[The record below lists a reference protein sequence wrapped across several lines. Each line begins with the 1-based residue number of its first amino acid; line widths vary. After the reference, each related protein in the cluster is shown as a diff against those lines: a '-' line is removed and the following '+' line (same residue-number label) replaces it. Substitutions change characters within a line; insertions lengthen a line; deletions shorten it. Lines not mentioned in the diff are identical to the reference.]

1 MTILNGLPQ
10 IHHMTS
16 MQKTGLPSPR
26 EMIIITYLYGLKNI
40 YPFISVLTTKN
51 LKLFDQKVEV
61 IANNC

>member
-16 MQKTGLPSPR
+16 MQKTGLTSPR
-26 EMIIITYLYGLKNI
+26 KMVIITYLYGLKNI

-51 LKLFDQKVEV
+51 LKLF
-61 IANNC
+61 

>member
-26 EMIIITYLYGLKNI
+26 KMVIIITYLYGLKNI

-51 LKLFDQKVEV
+51 LKLF
-61 IANNC
+61 